1 MLMTRDRAPPVIRRF
16 WESLSFQL
24 LGIFAASHGPPL
36 LYVAL
41 QPLQHLA
48 EATIINS
55 AIASLSAAVAALF
68 LYRRVTSFPGTS
80 GFAFI
85 IPTYSV
91 TFGCAIAVM
100 LLGRLAYSGSMLTS
114 GYVASMAFGFYATH
128 LAQRFARRQFY
139 LVPFGNTDIARDA
152 SSNVEWIIMHQP
164 QVPDDDR
171 HGAIVAD
178 LRYDMDPEWER
189 MLASAAISGRVVYHT
204 KQLHESLTG
213 KVEIEHL
220 SENSFGSLLPNL
232 AYRKIKRAVDIL
244 ASGLALP
251 VLFIPFILLAIWIKL
266 DSPGPAIFRQERMG
280 FRARPFKVIKFRTM
294 EHRPP
299 CANGAERDEAI
310 TTHDDARITRAGR
323 FLRRT
328 RIDELPQL
336 WNVLIGEMSL
346 IGPRPEALPLSEWYE
361 TELPFYSYRHIVRP
375 GITGWAQVNQGHV
388 AALGDVHIKLH
399 YDFYYIK
406 HFSAWLDI
414 LIMLRTVGTMLTG
427 FGSK

>member
-1 MLMTRDRAPPVIRRF
+1 MLMIRDRAPPVARRF
-16 WESLSFQL
+16 LESLTFQL
-24 LGIFAASHGPPL
+24 MGIVVASLGAPL
-36 LYVAL
+36 GYELL
-41 QPLQHLA
+41 QPLNHLA
-48 EATIINS
+48 EATIING
-55 AIASLSAAVAALF
+55 AIASVTAAVVALF

-80 GFAFI
+80 GFAYI

-91 TFGCAIAVM
+91 TYGVAIAVM
-100 LLGRLAYSGSMLTS
+100 LGMRLPYSGTMLTC
-114 GYVASMAFGFYATH
+114 GYAASMVFGFLATH
-128 LAQRFARRQFY
+128 FTQKFSRRQFY
-139 LVPFGNTDIARDA
+139 LVPFGNIEIAKDSTA
-152 SSNVEWIIMHQP
+152 NVDWIVLHQP
-164 QVPDDDR
+164 EMPDYDR

-178 LRYDMDPEWER
+178 LRHDHPPEWER

-232 AYRKIKRAVDIL
+232 AYRKIKRAGDI
-244 ASGLALP
+244 AIAVIALP
-251 VLFIPFILLAIWIKL
+251 VLIVPFVLLGLWIRL
-266 DSPGPAIFRQERMG
+266 DSPGPALFRQERMG
-280 FRARPFKVIKFRTM
+280 YRAKPFNVIKFRTM
-294 EHRPP
+294 AVRTPGENAAH
-299 CANGAERDEAI
+299 EAI
-310 TTHDDARITRAGR
+310 TQHEDDRITRVGR

-336 WNVLIGEMSL
+336 WNVLTGEMSL
-346 IGPRPEALPLSEWYE
+346 IGPRPEALALSEWYE
-361 TELPFYSYRHIVRP
+361 RELPFYTYRHIVRP

-388 AALGDVHIKLH
+388 ADLGDVHIKLH

-414 LIMLRTVGTMLTG
+414 LIMMRTVSTMLTG

>member
-1 MLMTRDRAPPVIRRF
+1 MLMTRDRPAPVTRRF
-16 WESLSFQL
+16 LESLSFQL
-24 LGIFAASHGPPL
+24 MGILVASLGAPS

-41 QPLQHLA
+41 QPLQTVA

-55 AIASLSAAVAALF
+55 AIASFSSAVVALF
-68 LYRRVTSFPGTS
+68 LYRRVTSFPGTN

-85 IPTYSV
+85 IPTYSI
-91 TFGCAIAVM
+91 TYGLAIAVM
-100 LLGRLAYSGSMLTS
+100 LGLRLAYSGAMLSS

-128 LAQRFARRQFY
+128 LAQKFARRQFY
-139 LVPFGNTDIARDA
+139 LVPFGNIDIASD
-152 SSNVEWIIMHQP
+152 STSNVEWIVLNEP
-164 QVPDDDR
+164 QVPPHDR

-232 AYRKIKRAVDIL
+232 AYRKIKRAMDIIVS
-244 ASGLALP
+244 AVALP
-251 VLFIPFILLAIWIKL
+251 VLVIPFIALAIWIRI
-266 DSPGPAIFRQERMG
+266 DSPGPALFRQERMG
-280 FRARPFKVIKFRTM
+280 FRAKPFKVIKFRTM
-294 EHRPP
+294 EHRAPS
-299 CANGAERDEAI
+299 GDGRSEAI
-310 TTHDDARITRAGR
+310 TEHDDARITRVGR

-328 RIDELPQL
+328 RIDEFPQL

-346 IGPRPEALPLSEWYE
+346 IGPRPEALSLSQWYE
-361 TELPFYSYRHIVRP
+361 TELPFYVYRHIVRP

-414 LIMLRTVGTMLTG
+414 LITLRTVGTMATG

>member
-1 MLMTRDRAPPVIRRF
+1 MLMIRDRAPPVTRRF
-16 WESLSFQL
+16 LESLSFQL
-24 LGIFAASHGPPL
+24 MGILAASLGAPM

-41 QPLQHLA
+41 QPLDHLA

-55 AIASLSAAVAALF
+55 AIASLSAAVVALF

-80 GFAFI
+80 GFAYI

-91 TFGCAIAVM
+91 TFGFAIAVM
-100 LLGRLAYSGSMLTS
+100 LGLRLAYSGSMLTS
-114 GYVASMAFGFYATH
+114 GYGASMVFGFLATH
-128 LAQRFARRQFY
+128 FTQKFSRRQFY
-139 LVPFGNTDIARDA
+139 LVPFGNIEIAKD
-152 SSNVEWIIMHQP
+152 STSNVEWIVLHQP
-164 QVPDDDR
+164 EMPDYDR

-178 LRYDMDPEWER
+178 LRHDHPPEWER
-189 MLASAAISGRVVYHT
+189 MLAAAAISGRVVYHT

-232 AYRKIKRAVDIL
+232 AYRKIKRSMDIAIAL
-244 ASGLALP
+244 LALP
-251 VLFIPFILLAIWIKL
+251 ILIVPFLLLGIWIRL
-266 DSPGPAIFRQERMG
+266 DSPGPALFRQERMG
-280 FRARPFKVIKFRTM
+280 YRAKPFEVIKFRTM
-294 EHRPP
+294 EVRDGGSDT
-299 CANGAERDEAI
+299 ANDAI
-310 TTHDDARITRAGR
+310 TQHDDTRITRVGR

-336 WNVLIGEMSL
+336 VNVLRGEMSL
-346 IGPRPEALPLSEWYE
+346 IGPRPEALALSEWYE
-361 TELPFYSYRHIVRP
+361 RELPFYVYRHIVRP

-388 AALGDVHIKLH
+388 AELGDVHIKLH

-414 LIMLRTVGTMLTG
+414 LIMMRTVSTMLTG

>member
-1 MLMTRDRAPPVIRRF
+1 MLMIRDRAPPVARRF
-16 WESLSFQL
+16 LESLSFQL
-24 LGIFAASHGPPL
+24 MGIVGASLGAPL
-36 LYVAL
+36 TYESF
-41 QPLQHLA
+41 QPLDHLT
-48 EATIINS
+48 EATIING
-55 AIASLSAAVAALF
+55 AIASVTAAVVALF

-80 GFAFI
+80 GFAYI

-91 TFGCAIAVM
+91 TFGFAIAVM
-100 LLGRLAYSGSMLTS
+100 LGLRLPYSGTMLTW
-114 GYVASMAFGFYATH
+114 GYGASMVFGFLATH
-128 LAQRFARRQFY
+128 FNQKFSRRQFY
-139 LVPFGNTDIARDA
+139 LVPFGNIEIAKDSTA
-152 SSNVEWIIMHQP
+152 NVEWIVLHHPEM
-164 QVPDDDR
+164 PDYDR

-178 LRYDMDPEWER
+178 LRHDHPPEWER

-232 AYRKIKRAVDIL
+232 AYRKIKRAADI
-244 ASGLALP
+244 AIAVIALP
-251 VLFIPFILLAIWIKL
+251 ILIVPFILLGIWIRL
-266 DSPGPAIFRQERMG
+266 DSPGPALFRQERMG
-280 FRARPFKVIKFRTM
+280 YRAKPFNVIKFRTM
-294 EHRPP
+294 DIRKPGED
-299 CANGAERDEAI
+299 AAQDAI
-310 TTHDDARITRAGR
+310 TQHEDERITRVGR

-336 WNVLIGEMSL
+336 WNVLTGEMSL
-346 IGPRPEALPLSEWYE
+346 IGPRPEALALSEWYE
-361 TELPFYSYRHIVRP
+361 RELPFYVYRHIVRP

-388 AALGDVHIKLH
+388 AELGDVHIKLH

-414 LIMLRTVGTMLTG
+414 LIMMRTVSTMLTG

>member
-1 MLMTRDRAPPVIRRF
+1 MLMTRDRAPPVTRRF
-16 WESLSFQL
+16 LESLSFQL
-24 LGIFAASHGPPL
+24 MGIIVASLGAPML
-36 LYVAL
+36 VVML

-48 EATIINS
+48 EATVING
-55 AIASLSAAVAALF
+55 AIASFSASVIALF

-91 TFGCAIAVM
+91 TFGVAIAVM
-100 LLGRLAYSGSMLTS
+100 LGLRLAYSGSMLTA
-114 GYVASMAFGFYATH
+114 GYGASMAFGFYATH
-128 LAQRFARRQFY
+128 LGQRYARRQFY
-139 LVPFGNTDIARDA
+139 LVPFGNTDIARDSA
-152 SSNVEWIIMHQP
+152 SNVEWIVLHQP
-164 QVPDDDR
+164 QLPPDDR

-178 LRYDMDPEWER
+178 LRHDMDPEWER
-189 MLASAAISGRVVYHT
+189 MLASAALSGRMVYHT

-232 AYRKIKRAVDIL
+232 AYRKIKRAADIV
-244 ASGLALP
+244 ASALALP
-251 VLFIPFILLAIWIKL
+251 VLVVPFILLAIWIRI
-266 DSPGPAIFRQERMG
+266 DSPGPALFRQERMG
-280 FRARPFKVIKFRTM
+280 FRGKPFKVIKFRTM
-294 EHRPP
+294 EQRPP
-299 CANGAERDEAI
+299 AAEGEERDDAI
-310 TTHDDARITRAGR
+310 TMHDDSRITRVGR

-346 IGPRPEALPLSEWYE
+346 IGPRPEALPLSQWYE
-361 TELPFYSYRHIVRP
+361 TELPFYVYRHIVRP

>member
-1 MLMTRDRAPPVIRRF
+1 MLMIRDRAPPVARRF
-16 WESLSFQL
+16 LESLTFQL
-24 LGIFAASHGPPL
+24 MGIIAAALGAPL
-36 LYVAL
+36 GYVAL
-41 QPLQHLA
+41 EPIDHFA
-48 EATIINS
+48 EATIING
-55 AIASLSAAVAALF
+55 AIASLTSAVIALF

-80 GFAFI
+80 GFAYI
-85 IPTYSV
+85 IPTYSITYGV
-91 TFGCAIAVM
+91 AIALM
-100 LLGRLAYSGSMLTS
+100 LGLRLPYSGSMLTW
-114 GYVASMAFGFYATH
+114 GYGASMVFGF
-128 LAQRFARRQFY
+128 LAAHFNQKFSRRQFY
-139 LVPFGNTDIARDA
+139 LVPFGNIEIAKD
-152 SSNVEWIIMHQP
+152 STVNVEWIVLHHPEM
-164 QVPDDDR
+164 PDYDR

-178 LRYDMDPEWER
+178 LRHDHPPEWER

-232 AYRKIKRAVDIL
+232 AYRKIKRAADI
-244 ASGLALP
+244 AIAVVALP
-251 VLFIPFILLAIWIKL
+251 VLIVPFILLGIWIRL
-266 DSPGPAIFRQERMG
+266 DSPGPALFRQERMG
-280 FRARPFKVIKFRTM
+280 YRGKPFSVIKFRTM
-294 EHRPP
+294 AVRKADEHS
-299 CANGAERDEAI
+299 AQDAI
-310 TTHDDARITRAGR
+310 TMHEDERITRVGR

-346 IGPRPEALPLSEWYE
+346 IGPRPEALALSEWYE
-361 TELPFYSYRHIVRP
+361 RELPFYVYRHIVRP

-388 AALGDVHIKLH
+388 AELGDVHIKLH

-414 LIMLRTVGTMLTG
+414 LIMMRTVSTMLTG

>member
-1 MLMTRDRAPPVIRRF
+1 MLMTRDRAPPVTRRF
-16 WESLSFQL
+16 LESLSFQL
-24 LGIFAASHGPPL
+24 MGILVASLGAPY
-36 LYVAL
+36 LYIAL
-41 QPLQHLA
+41 QPLQSIA
-48 EATIINS
+48 EATIVNS
-55 AIASLSAAVAALF
+55 AIASVSAAVVALF

-85 IPTYSV
+85 IPTYSI
-91 TFGCAIAVM
+91 TYGIAIAVM
-100 LLGRLAYSGSMLTS
+100 LGLRLAYSGSMLTA
-114 GYVASMAFGFYATH
+114 GYAASMAFGFYATH
-128 LAQRFARRQFY
+128 LAQKFARRQFY
-139 LVPFGNTDIARDA
+139 LVPFGNTDIARDS
-152 SSNVEWIIMHQP
+152 SSNVEWIVLQEPH
-164 QVPDDDR
+164 VPPYDR

-232 AYRKIKRAVDIL
+232 AYRKIKRAADI
-244 ASGLALP
+244 AVAVIALP
-251 VLFIPFILLAIWIKL
+251 VLAVPFMLLSVWIRL
-266 DSPGPAIFRQERMG
+266 DSPGPALFRQERMG
-280 FRARPFKVIKFRTM
+280 FRAKPFKVIKFRTM
-294 EHRPP
+294 EYRAP
-299 CANGAERDEAI
+299 CADGAERDDAI
-310 TTHDDARITRAGR
+310 TMHDDSRITRVGR

-361 TELPFYSYRHIVRP
+361 IELPFYSYRHIVRP

-388 AALGDVHIKLH
+388 AELGDVHIKLH

-414 LIMLRTVGTMLTG
+414 LITLRTVGTMLTG

>member
-1 MLMTRDRAPPVIRRF
+1 MLMIRDRAPPVARRF
-16 WESLSFQL
+16 LESLSFQL
-24 LGIFAASHGPPL
+24 MGIVVASLGAPL
-36 LYVAL
+36 GYELL
-41 QPLQHLA
+41 QPLDHFA
-48 EATIINS
+48 EATIING
-55 AIASLSAAVAALF
+55 AIASVSAAVVALF

-80 GFAFI
+80 GFAYI

-91 TFGCAIAVM
+91 TYGVAIAVM
-100 LLGRLAYSGSMLTS
+100 LGMRLPYSGTMLTW
-114 GYVASMAFGFYATH
+114 GYGASMVFGFLATH
-128 LAQRFARRQFY
+128 FTQKFSRRQFY
-139 LVPFGNTDIARDA
+139 LVPFGNIEIAKDSTA
-152 SSNVEWIIMHQP
+152 NVDWIVLHQP
-164 QVPDDDR
+164 EMPDYDR

-178 LRYDMDPEWER
+178 LRHDHPPEWER

-232 AYRKIKRAVDIL
+232 AYRKIKRAGDIVTAL
-244 ASGLALP
+244 IALP
-251 VLFIPFILLAIWIKL
+251 VLIVPFLLLGLWIRL
-266 DSPGPAIFRQERMG
+266 DSPGPALFRQERMG
-280 FRARPFKVIKFRTM
+280 YRAKPFNVIKFRTM
-294 EHRPP
+294 GVRKPGENAAH
-299 CANGAERDEAI
+299 EAI
-310 TTHDDARITRAGR
+310 TQHEDDRITRVGR

-346 IGPRPEALPLSEWYE
+346 IGPRPEALALSEWYE
-361 TELPFYSYRHIVRP
+361 RELPFYTYRHIVRP

-388 AALGDVHIKLH
+388 ADLGDVHIKLH

-414 LIMLRTVGTMLTG
+414 LIMMRTVSTMLTG